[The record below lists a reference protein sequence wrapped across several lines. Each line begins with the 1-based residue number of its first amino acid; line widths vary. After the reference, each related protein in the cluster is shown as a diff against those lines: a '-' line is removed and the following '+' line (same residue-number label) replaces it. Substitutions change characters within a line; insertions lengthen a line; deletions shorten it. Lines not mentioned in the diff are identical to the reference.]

1 MIGRVSS
8 FAGQMQL
15 DYSVQSMQSQMN
27 QLVGEVSSGEV
38 ANPAQSMGNDATLLY
53 QLEMQSNE
61 QTTLQTSTTNAGQQL
76 DTIQTALSS
85 IATATQS
92 IVSQAQETASEA
104 NSSQGYSVLAS
115 EASSAMTQI
124 IDQLNTSYDGTAVF
138 AGDGGSTPPMTAA
151 DASNGPLA
159 TINAV
164 LSNAVAANGG
174 NPLTS
179 ADVTNLLTGPDGLSS
194 VFSNTNSNPA
204 LNYNGSFYNGSTDG
218 NPTSVLIGTGETV
231 QYNASANQP
240 AMSDLLQG
248 LSMLVMLGAPSSQLD
263 PTAQSALLSA
273 ANTQLSTAQQE
284 MTNLQGSLGA
294 TQSQLTAVAT
304 AQQTAA
310 TNTQSQILNYTQAN
324 TYSDATSL
332 DNLQTQLQASYE
344 LTAQISQLSLVHYM
358 SGISA
363 P

>member
-15 DYSVQSMQSQMN
+15 DYSVQSMSGQLN

-38 ANPAQSMGNDATLLY
+38 ADPAQSMGNDATLLY

-85 IATATQS
+85 IATETQN
-92 IVSQAQETASEA
+92 IVSQGQETASEA
-104 NSSQGYSVLAS
+104 DGSQGYSVLAS
-115 EASSAMTQI
+115 EATSAMTQI
-124 IDQLNTSYDGTAVF
+124 IDQLNTTYDGTAVF

-151 DASNGPLA
+151 DATGGPLD
-159 TINAV
+159 TINTV
-164 LSNAVAANGG
+164 LSNAVTANGG

-179 ADVTNLLTGPDGLSS
+179 ANVSNLLTELSS

-204 LNYNGSFYNGSTDG
+204 LNYNGSFYNSSSSNDV
-218 NPTSVLIGTGETV
+218 TSVLIGTGETV

-240 AMSDLLQG
+240 AISDLLQG
-248 LSMLVMLGAPSSQLD
+248 LSMLAMLGAPSSQLD

-273 ANTQLSTAQQE
+273 ANTQLSAAQGE

-310 TNTQSQILNYTQAN
+310 TNTQTQILNYTQAN
-324 TYSDATSL
+324 TYSDTTTL
-332 DNLQTQLQASYE
+332 DNLQTQLEASYE
-344 LTAQISQLSLVHYM
+344 LTSQISQLSLVHYM
-358 SGISA
+358 SGIST